1 MSIHTTGRLVLATA
15 TSVALAGGLL
25 TLSAGSVTAATAAKY
40 ADDYN
45 GDGFR
50 DYAFGDGGDSV
61 TVTYGTATGPGT
73 KSKRFTQNSAG
84 IPGTSGDAGGYADG
98 FGGSLANAD
107 LNRDGYADLVV
118 GDRSEKVSG
127 KTAAGAVTVLW
138 GAKAGLGAKA
148 TRIPV
153 TANSYYGFGT
163 ALATGDFNGDGKPD
177 LAVAD
182 GVGTVY
188 IYRGGIGP
196 AGTTG
201 KVTKHNHWNLGET
214 TALVAGRVTKDK
226 ATDLYVLGQGYK
238 GDNGMTQAA
247 WFLRGGATITSGRL
261 TTYNNSQPDYGPT
274 GVIADFD
281 KNGYGDLAVS
291 DVPHSKSAGSV
302 VILRGSSTGPV
313 STYSRL
319 TQATSG
325 VATNPTKG
333 DGFGYS
339 LSAGDTNRDG
349 YPDLAVSATGEKVGS
364 VANAGGVHVLRG
376 SRNGLTGAGSKWFTR
391 ATAGVPGNAAQY
403 QMFGLGIRLRDID
416 RDGDADLLI
425 SGQNGSGNV
434 LLRSA
439 GASGVTVGAAS
450 EVGVRAGFPQ

>member
-1 MSIHTTGRLVLATA
+1 MSIRTTGRLVLATA

-25 TLSAGSVTAATAAKY
+25 TLSAGSVTAATARY

-45 GDGFR
+45 GDGYR

-73 KSKRFTQNSAG
+73 KSKRFTQNSPN
-84 IPGTSGDAGGYADG
+84 IPGTAGDAGGYVDL

-107 LNRDGYADLVV
+107 LNRDGYADLAI
-118 GDRSEKVSG
+118 GDRSEKVGS
-127 KTAAGAVTVLW
+127 KTAAGAVTILW

-153 TANSYYGFGT
+153 TANSHYGFGA

-201 KVTKHNHWNLGET
+201 KVTRHDHRDLGET
-214 TALVAGRVTKDK
+214 TALVAGRVTKDN

-238 GDNGMTQAA
+238 GDAGTQAA
-247 WFLRGGATITSGRL
+247 WFLRGGATVTSGRL

-325 VATNPTKG
+325 VATDATKG
-333 DGFGYS
+333 DAFGYS

-376 SRNGLTGAGSKWFTR
+376 SRTGLTGAGSKWFTR
-391 ATAGVPGNAAQY
+391 ATAGVPGDTGQY
-403 QMFGLGIRLRDID
+403 QMFGLGVRLRDID

-425 SGQNGSGNV
+425 SGQNGGTNV
-434 LLRSA
+434 LLRA

>member
-1 MSIHTTGRLVLATA
+1 MSP
-15 TSVALAGGLL
+15 
-25 TLSAGSVTAATAAKY
+25 GSVTAATQARY

-45 GDGFR
+45 GDGYR
-50 DYAFGDGGDSV
+50 DYAVGDGDSV

-73 KSKRFTQNSAG
+73 TSKRFTQNSAG
-84 IPGTSGDAGGYADG
+84 IPGTSGDAGGYGDG
-98 FGGSLANAD
+98 FGRSLANAD
-107 LNRDGYADLVV
+107 LNRDGYADLVI
-118 GDRSEKVSG
+118 GDRSERVSG
-127 KTAAGAVTVLW
+127 KTAAGAVTIMW
-138 GAKAGLGAKA
+138 GARAGLGAKA

-201 KVTKHNHWNLGET
+201 RVTKHDHRDLGET
-214 TALVAGRVTKDK
+214 TALVAGKVTRNN
-226 ATDLYVLGQGYK
+226 ATDLYVLGQGYR
-238 GDNGMTQAA
+238 GDDGMTQAA

-281 KNGYGDLAVS
+281 RNGYGDLAVS

-302 VILRGSSTGPV
+302 VILRGSATGPV

-325 VATNPTKG
+325 VATDATKG
-333 DGFGYS
+333 DAFGYS

-349 YPDLAVSATGEKVGS
+349 YPDLAVSAVSEKVGS
-364 VANAGGVHVLRG
+364 VADAGGVHILRG

-391 ATAGVPGNAAQY
+391 ATAGVPGNPGQY
-403 QMFGLGIRLRDID
+403 QMFGLGVRLRDID

-425 SGQNGSGNV
+425 SGQYGGTNV

-439 GASGVTVGAAS
+439 GASGITVGAAS
-450 EVGVRAGFPQ
+450 EVRVRAEFPQ